1 MERKFAIMTDSSA
14 DLPEEYLKE
23 HGVYSVE
30 LGFMLNGVTYG
41 GEDGAHMDVKTFY
54 AKLRNE
60 KAMPTTFQIA
70 PEQAKAH
77 IEPLVA
83 AGNDVLVIAFS
94 SGLSGTANSF
104 VVAAREL
111 SAQYPQRKIFVVDS
125 LSASLG
131 EGLLVDYVVKKADTG
146 ASIEEVRDY
155 AESLKL
161 HIVHMFTVDNLFH
174 LHRGGRVSKSTA
186 IMGTLLNIKPV
197 LHVDD
202 AGHLIA
208 IGKVMTRKK
217 SVSALVD
224 HMKQLAVL
232 EDDEPIFISH
242 GDCMDD
248 VESLIQLI
256 RRSFGDRHPI
266 LVNYVGN
273 VIGTHSGPGT
283 LALFFRGTHR

>member
-30 LGFMLNGVTYG
+30 LGFMLNGITYG

>member
-23 HGVYSVE
+23 HGVYTVE

>member
-41 GEDGAHMDVKTFY
+41 GEDGAHMDVKAFY

>member
-224 HMKQLAVL
+224 YMKQLAVL

>member
-202 AGHLIA
+202 VGHLIA